1 MGQTMTIGMS
11 GTLQLSIDGASTSRA
26 LEVDI
31 GGIKLD
37 LDYLMEQGLL
47 QIGENDQKVAITLDG
62 VSLVLKLDADEVLS
76 RGGSA
81 IIDGLQKDLL
91 Q

>member
-37 LDYLMEQGLL
+37 LDYLMRNGLMN
-47 QIGENDQKVAITLDG
+47 IGEKDSKVSIRLEG
-62 VSLVLKLDADEVLS
+62 VSLTLKLDADEVLS

-91 Q
+91 G